1 MLTILP
7 LPIVNTYRGWT
18 VCLEMEKAPSSC
30 FESLPRESKVF
41 RPYSD
46 PKCSYKGIGQPFE
59 VPPPF
64 SFPFGDSNSNLLVR
78 RFVATRVACP
88 TSRAISSPDIFLPLR
103 AHLRRPMN
111 SPAPPSTLDRDGF
124 ESDGPDQSHS
134 QARRGLRGPARPGPQ
149 GSCERVH

>member
-1 MLTILP
+1 MLVPQHIVIGSEWSYAWKWRRHHLVALKACQGNLKCFAHTVIQNVRTKALANLFKSPTFLFP
-7 LPIVNTYRGWT
+7 LWR
-18 VCLEMEKAPSSC
+18 LK
-30 FESLPRESKVF
+30 F
-41 RPYSD
+41 
-46 PKCSYKGIGQPFE
+46 
-59 VPPPF
+59 
-64 SFPFGDSNSNLLVR
+64 NLLVR